1 VCVCALPVYKQGL
14 VHRARGV
21 PQEDAVPGG
30 CARAAA
36 GTRWP
41 AVSVCLRL
49 SHGPATVDD
58 GGGDHVCVVS
68 VLIPSPPPPSY
79 PSHPPCKL
87 FSSSLPTHKS
97 LPRYYGVYNGTG
109 RILYINIIIYSLFRP
124 LYVYVCSS
132 FSSIPPTL
140 ADLRRA

>member
-1 VCVCALPVYKQGL
+1 MVVQIYDTGLRTQHQYMWRTHAYRYSPMIINIIYNKYIYVCVCALPVYKQGL

-49 SHGPATVDD
+49 SHGPATVD

-68 VLIPSPPPPSY
+68 VLIPSSPPPPPSY
-79 PSHPPCKL
+79 PSHPP
-87 FSSSLPTHKS
+87 
-97 LPRYYGVYNGTG
+97 
-109 RILYINIIIYSLFRP
+109 P
-124 LYVYVCSS
+124 LQ
-132 FSSIPPTL
+132 TL
-140 ADLRRA
+140 LLVITDS